1 MGESPSRRWGIAG
14 KGFVNCGVMIR
25 DGKVAQFSDLLLF
38 REAREARG
46 LGHCRS
52 VGKQVVR
59 SFLVTLPGA
68 RSG

>member
-1 MGESPSRRWGIAG
+1 
-14 KGFVNCGVMIR
+14 MIR